1 MARDLDLR
9 RDEIQQVLE
18 QDIVGAYEYQAG
30 QLKLGLRKDKTL
42 LEAERILNTEGEYQ
56 SVLNSAQTAK
66 KLD

>member
-1 MARDLDLR
+1 
-9 RDEIQQVLE
+9 
-18 QDIVGAYEYQAG
+18 VGAYEYQAG